1 MRENPF
7 LKHNISVIEPSKE
20 PKKRNKMESAFDIN
34 AQVLQYHIKCIKSFK
49 YRVTLRISIYIYIY
63 LKSNEVQFRYNILW
77 QMNEISFYKYLKAI
91 HKEMTTIERLGY
103 LIRFQYLKLSLKTN
117 ILYFA
122 LRLTFLIE
130 RYQMSYLIFISL

>member
-77 QMNEISFYKYLKAI
+77 QMYEISFYKYLKAI

-122 LRLTFLIE
+122 LRFIE
-130 RYQMSYLIFISL
+130 RYQRSYLIFFSL